1 MASKAN
7 GNIDDP
13 GAFAAREW
21 LRKKVVGKQVA
32 FETRYVMT
40 YYKYNHKDILYTCS
54 PFSTCTHFS
63 YSFLFL
69 CSKQGATAGDRV
81 YGLLFMQVPGTED
94 KINLAVEAV
103 RNGHATPKV
112 FGTQGE
118 EEAPIDVEDPV
129 AVYEQ
134 QLHQALQE
142 ATSSK
147 VGIHSSDP
155 GVRSIQNAGEEFS
168 TKELIEAVKK
178 YCDGGQVTCV
188 IEYIFDGSRFRLHVT
203 DSQLSGVNLQYA
215 NFTLILGGV
224 ASPRVG
230 NPRASPP
237 TVSEPFAEEAKQFVE
252 ARLLHRELKISLH
265 GTDKSGICA
274 VGTVHHPRGN
284 IGIELLKQGLARVSD
299 WSARMMNPL
308 DVPAFR
314 VAENNAKVS

>member
-1 MASKAN
+1 M
-7 GNIDDP
+7 
-13 GAFAAREW
+13 
-21 LRKKVVGKQVA
+21 
-32 FETRYVMT
+32 Y
-40 YYKYNHKDILYTCS
+40 
-54 PFSTCTHFS
+54 
-63 YSFLFL
+63 
-69 CSKQGATAGDRV
+69 SKQGATAGDRV
-81 YGLLFMQVPGTED
+81 YGLLFMPSSPGSEE

-112 FGTQGE
+112 FGPTNTE
-118 EEAPIDVEDPV
+118 EEAPIDLDDPV

-134 QLHQALQE
+134 QLHQALGE
-142 ATSSK
+142 ATSLK
-147 VGIHSSDP
+147 VGIHSLNP
-155 GVRSIQNAGEEFS
+155 GVRSIQNAGEEFT
-168 TKELIEAVKK
+168 TKELIDAVNK
-178 YCDGGQVTCV
+178 YCTGGQVTCV

-203 DSQLSGVNLQYA
+203 DEQLSQANLQYA

-224 ASPRVG
+224 ASPRMG
-230 NPRASPP
+230 NPRSVPP

-314 VAENNAKVS
+314 VAENNAKVCSC